1 MTTYPYGLKENPY
14 PSSPTPTEQDAKI
27 LGGTRHQEAKD
38 AIVSCIS
45 DLYRKVSRRN
55 STDDDFRLITVVQ
68 DVGSGETHLA
78 LHIKTLKTRQDI
90 STSYVDLSTISPK
103 TNEGIYNAIIEGF
116 GKEIFAELRERLL
129 WQICERAQKGDML
142 ARKVIGYGFVD
153 RLKGTTMKQKTED
166 IVYDKKP
173 ILKEHLATY
182 LQFNHSSHE
191 STVLKNII
199 LRESDRISN
208 LDELHGRLEAIAKFS
223 HDLLGKVILFELDE
237 FDSNEAT
244 LEFIKSLI
252 NAHIPASVLLLI
264 TTPSVYLD
272 VQRVNPSVFD
282 RLEKANYKIDLAGA
296 NSIDEL
302 IEIAIEYI
310 KEADK
315 TERFNKKE
323 QQELAAKIRVLCDEF
338 PEFRNVRS
346 IINILNHAVEVA
358 SRMGELEISE
368 AVIDETI
375 KQTYPGLKIKGS
387 IMEVPISEFIKI
399 KRTSGTTQNQVKQ
412 AVSNLINY
420 AHEMGNVSKSNKPNP
435 SFDAVYSDPFGNKIG
450 VTVVMDSN
458 HTKNFETISNVV
470 KSSAFVDKLVILTNT
485 SIPQSGQATIVNV
498 DKSKVI
504 DLLYFNN
511 KYTERKLEEPE
522 TEKIRMLAKTICVI

>member
-1 MTTYPYGLKENPY
+1 MTYPYGLKENPY
-14 PSSPTPTEQDAKI
+14 PSSPTPIERDSRI
-27 LGGTRHQEAKD
+27 LGGARHKEAKE

-45 DLYRKVSRRN
+45 DLYKKISRRN
-55 STDDDFRLITVVQ
+55 STEDDFRLITIIQ
-68 DVGSGETHLA
+68 DVGSGKTHLA

-90 STSYVDLSTISPK
+90 VTSYVDLSSISPK
-103 TNEGIYNAIIEGF
+103 TNESIYNAMINGF
-116 GKEIFAELRERLL
+116 SKELFAELREKFLL
-129 WQICERAQKGDML
+129 QISDKAQKGDIL
-142 ARKVIGYGFVD
+142 AKKALGYGFVD
-153 RLKGTTMKQKTED
+153 KLRGTTIKQKAED
-166 IVYDKKP
+166 IMYDRKQVSTEY
-173 ILKEHLATY
+173 LSSYLASNY
-182 LQFNHSSHE
+182 SQYE
-191 STVLKNII
+191 SQVIRSII
-199 LRESDRISN
+199 FRTPDKVSN
-208 LDELHGRLEAIAKFS
+208 LDELHGKLGALAKFS
-223 HDLLGKVILFELDE
+223 HNMLGKLTLFELDE
-237 FDSNEAT
+237 FDSQEPT

-296 NSIDEL
+296 NSVDEL

-323 QQELAAKIRVLCDEF
+323 QQDLAAKVKVLCDEF

-346 IINILNHAVEVA
+346 IINILNHAIETA
-358 SRMGELEISE
+358 SHLGESEISE
-368 AVIDETI
+368 SVIDETI
-375 KQTYPGLKIKGS
+375 RQTYPGLKIKGS

-399 KRTSGTTQNQVKQ
+399 KRTVGTTQNQIKI

-420 AHEMGNVSKSNKPNP
+420 AHEIGNVSKPSKPNP
-435 SFDAVYSDPFGNKIG
+435 SFDVVYSDPYGTKVGI
-450 VTVVMDSN
+450 TVVMDSN
-458 HTKNFETISNVV
+458 HAKNFETISNVV
-470 KSSAFVDKLVILTNT
+470 KSSAFVDKLVILTN
-485 SIPQSGQATIVNV
+485 SSVPQSGSATIVVV

-511 KYTERKLEEPE
+511 KYTENKLEEPE
-522 TEKIRMLAKTICVI
+522 TERIKMLAKTICVI